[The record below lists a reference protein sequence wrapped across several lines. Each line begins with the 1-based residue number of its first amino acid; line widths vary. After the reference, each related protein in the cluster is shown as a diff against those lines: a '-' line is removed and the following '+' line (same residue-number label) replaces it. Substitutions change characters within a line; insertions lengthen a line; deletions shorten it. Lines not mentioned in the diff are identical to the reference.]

1 ATASASAGAV
11 ASTTATSTPFSAPA
25 PLPASTPALM
35 ASTPLPL
42 SRPTL
47 PSIPPSTPASAPLP
61 RLLFPLWASTPT
73 SIPAF
78 FPPSLP
84 VVARFLLLGLFFHLP
99 PVAPSPR
106 DGGRCPEWTVDGH
119 LKGPHPPP
127 RLRVAHQKAED
138 APPVKE
144 SLRRVPFPQEAE
156 AWVFG
161 FLSPSVVPPG
171 ARRPWQHTGRS
182 ARSKTPRLYPPEK
195 APGGRHPLA
204 PVPSPPLPLPSSD
217 LAPLRAIGI
226 GSGRTSHHASLY
238 PHPPRHP
245 G

>member
-156 AWVFG
+156 AWVLAFCHLQSFLQGPAVLGNIPGGPRDQKLHVFILRKKHREDDIPWPRFLLLLFPFLPPTWLPFG
-161 FLSPSVVPPG
+161 RSGSGAAVPP
-171 ARRPWQHTGRS
+171 T
-182 ARSKTPRLYPPEK
+182 TPPSTLI
-195 APGGRHPLA
+195 L
-204 PVPSPPLPLPSSD
+204 PV
-217 LAPLRAIGI
+217 IQ
-226 GSGRTSHHASLY
+226 
-238 PHPPRHP
+238 
-245 G
+245 